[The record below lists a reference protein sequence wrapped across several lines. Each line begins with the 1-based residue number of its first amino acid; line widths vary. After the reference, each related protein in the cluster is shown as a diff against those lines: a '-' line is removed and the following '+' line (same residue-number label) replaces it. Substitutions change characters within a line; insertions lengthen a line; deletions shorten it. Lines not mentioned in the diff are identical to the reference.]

1 MTRPQRRGTSV
12 DLSVARGVTADQT
25 GIRAIWK
32 DLVVDDILANNG
44 MVSLKDFVTV
54 EDAEAIRQDVLAEA
68 GTIYKLDNLTS
79 EDIQP

>member
-1 MTRPQRRGTSV
+1 M
-12 DLSVARGVTADQT
+12 
-25 GIRAIWK
+25 
-32 DLVVDDILANNG
+32 DDIFTNNG
-44 MVSLKDFVTV
+44 MVSFKYFVTV